1 MSSDELFRQQE
12 ELRKR
17 EQELQR
23 RQQEFE
29 RRQQHGAAG
38 GAGARPPH
46 PHNWPPLPTFVPV
59 EPCFYQVRRWQILAE
74 SGKKP
79 RQLTELRSKVGH
91 GLLYK

>member
-29 RRQQHGAAG
+29 RQQQRG
-38 GAGARPPH
+38 GAGGVKP
-46 PHNWPPLPTFVPV
+46 PHNWPPIPKFVPV
-59 EPCFYQVRRWQILAE
+59 EPCFYQDM
-74 SGKKP
+74 
-79 RQLTELRSKVGH
+79 
-91 GLLYK
+91 

>member
-29 RRQQHGAAG
+29 RQQQRGG
-38 GAGARPPH
+38 GAGGVKP
-46 PHNWPPLPTFVPV
+46 PHNWPPIPKFVPV
-59 EPCFYQVRRWQILAE
+59 EPCFYQDM
-74 SGKKP
+74 
-79 RQLTELRSKVGH
+79 
-91 GLLYK
+91 